1 MRLSP
6 WSRWHHHATSPVA
19 GRQPRVDTSPCR
31 GWRWSHHPHHH
42 SSTGPP
48 RRRHP
53 ADGAPAPGTLP
64 VAGQQSPARR
74 RGAHMVTAA
83 HQLPRPAPAPV
94 TRVQAGHVASTLDT
108 CRSAEQ
114 RSAWLPCLA
123 ATRRHSITAPV
134 QCGERKSIHLNAS
147 NDTL

>member
-6 WSRWHHHATSPVA
+6 WSRWQHHATSHVA

-31 GWRWSHHPHHH
+31 GWRWSQHQHHY
-42 SSTGPP
+42 STTGPP

-83 HQLPRPAPAPV
+83 HQLPTTSTSTSDTCTGG
-94 TRVQAGHVASTLDT
+94 TRGQHSRHT

-123 ATRRHSITAPV
+123 ATRRHYITAPV
-134 QCGERKSIHLNAS
+134 QCGGEEKYSFECKQ
-147 NDTL
+147 

>member
-1 MRLSP
+1 M
-6 WSRWHHHATSPVA
+6 SRCQHHATSPVA

-31 GWRWSHHPHHH
+31 GWRWSQHPHHY
-42 SSTGPP
+42 STTGPP

-83 HQLPRPAPAPV
+83 PQLYPPPAPAPV
-94 TRVQAGHVASTLDT
+94 TRVQAGHVASTSDT
-108 CRSAEQ
+108 RASVPSRDPRGCRAVPPRAVTISRRPCSA
-114 RSAWLPCLA
+114 
-123 ATRRHSITAPV
+123 
-134 QCGERKSIHLNAS
+134 GERKSIHLNAS